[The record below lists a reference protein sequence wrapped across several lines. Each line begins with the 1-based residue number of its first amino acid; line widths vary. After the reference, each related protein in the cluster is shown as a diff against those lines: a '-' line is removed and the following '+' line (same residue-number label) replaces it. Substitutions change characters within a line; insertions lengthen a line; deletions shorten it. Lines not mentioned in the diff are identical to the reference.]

1 MTGVKLTERIRYM
14 HCEDVEGNH
23 GVLVLLAAYGY
34 PTKVLE
40 VNDKADFRF
49 AYSTFVSIE
58 ERQAE
63 INRPA
68 RELTT
73 A

>member
-1 MTGVKLTERIRYM
+1 MKGVKLTERIRYM
-14 HCEDVEGNH
+14 HCEDQEGNH
-23 GVLVLLAAYGY
+23 GVLILLGAYGY

-40 VNDKADFRF
+40 VNDQKDFRF

-63 INRPA
+63 VNRPA
-68 RELTT
+68 RQLSTV
-73 A
+73 

>member
-14 HCEDVEGNH
+14 HCEDAEGNH

-40 VNDKADFRF
+40 VNDKKDFRF
-49 AYSTFVSIE
+49 AYSTFASIE

-63 INRPA
+63 VNRPA
-68 RELTT
+68 RQLSTV
-73 A
+73 